1 VKKQTFDEKVADV
14 VFDDVC
20 IEYTLRA
27 MIKNYK
33 AWAAEHKI
41 GGFPEY
47 VAINIF
53 AYGVMAKSK
62 AEATELAARGLAVPL
77 FPDRAKYLYE
87 ARLNKVERIGK

>member
-1 VKKQTFDEKVADV
+1 MVKKRKYIIKV
-14 VFDDVC
+14 
-20 IEYTLRA
+20 TT
-27 MIKNYK
+27 
-33 AWAAEHKI
+33 
-41 GGFPEY
+41 
-47 VAINIF
+47 INPF